1 MSNWKSKNNLDFL
14 HADSLHDHLGDHSL
28 FKIGTCHGQ
37 YGATSDSYY
46 ILTVLNDC
54 AGNGHLD
61 DVFEWFER
69 SCVRD
74 SKNLLILEIFN
85 AKFYDHC
92 IEKRGFIKL
101 DKNKQNLVKIFDE
114 AKYKNLLEN
123 GNEIIMKGSLQC
135 I

>member
-14 HADSLHDHLGDHSL
+14 HADGFGGSL

-37 YGATSDSYY
+37 YGSTEDSYY
-46 ILTVLNDC
+46 ILSVINDNV
-54 AGNGHLD
+54 GNGHLD

-74 SKNLLILEIFN
+74 GKNLLILEIFN
-85 AKFYDHC
+85 GKFYNHC

-101 DKNKQNLVKIFDE
+101 DENKENLVKVLNE
-114 AKYKNLLEN
+114 NKYQKLLLE
-123 GNEIIMKGSLQC
+123 GNEIIMKGSLRC